1 MATLLLKKS
10 YQLKNFKEVKFK
22 DLWNAHGV
30 FTTMRVIGPPLKIL
44 FYKEHINNLLKS
56 LKVYVIK
63 NKNLKNKIN
72 YLISLNLNKNKK
84 YDHLFR
90 VALNKSIISISLR
103 KRPKVNK
110 KFSLKLINY
119 KRVDPKHKNLKYK
132 KILGLL
138 KKMDITKL
146 IHIRDDGSVKLGNR
160 VACDGGLLES
170 EDFHIVT
177 HAHKDHYK
185 PQSVKETWRKHHKKV
200 YLSDLTMQLADIYEL
215 SLIDNHGKREILE
228 FNEPLIDENIEIKI
242 IENGHILGSSQ
253 VQVIEEGVG
262 RFGYSGDFCS
272 QIEEFIDV
280 DYLVLDS
287 TYSGKTSNR
296 TWKFT

>member
-1 MATLLLKKS
+1 
-10 YQLKNFKEVKFK
+10 
-22 DLWNAHGV
+22 
-30 FTTMRVIGPPLKIL
+30 
-44 FYKEHINNLLKS
+44 
-56 LKVYVIK
+56 
-63 NKNLKNKIN
+63 
-72 YLISLNLNKNKK
+72 
-84 YDHLFR
+84 
-90 VALNKSIISISLR
+90 
-103 KRPKVNK
+103 
-110 KFSLKLINY
+110 
-119 KRVDPKHKNLKYK
+119 
-132 KILGLL
+132 
-138 KKMDITKL
+138 MDITKL